1 MFEWTPEYWQGWRE
15 SSNPYRQL
23 KSRRD
28 RELAVDLL
36 QLVEG
41 DTVLEVGC
49 GYGWTTQAL
58 VSAATLRWVGVD
70 ASLAMLR
77 ALRDKVLSG
86 KNGVVV
92 ADALRLPFTDAA
104 FDKVLCN
111 GVLPHLEDEVAAL
124 REMVRVLS
132 PGGLLVVSMNNAL
145 APYALPVQLRNLPR
159 NRPRQRFHFPSTCLK
174 WLAAL
179 GLRTDRVK
187 GDGILSTVALAW
199 GPLSFPPKFA
209 FRPLAALD
217 RLVLDRVPWLAHELW
232 FAATK
237 TSQGEAAHTAS
248 RFPGEATT

>member
-1 MFEWTPEYWQGWRE
+1 MFEGTPEYWQGWRE

-145 APYALPVQLRNLPR
+145 APYALPVQLRGDTDELGRARGAGHGGRVLHRLSPGGCAGHAR
-159 NRPRQRFHFPSTCLK
+159 RQGAGGGRP
-174 WLAAL
+174 
-179 GLRTDRVK
+179 
-187 GDGILSTVALAW
+187 
-199 GPLSFPPKFA
+199 
-209 FRPLAALD
+209 
-217 RLVLDRVPWLAHELW
+217 
-232 FAATK
+232 
-237 TSQGEAAHTAS
+237 
-248 RFPGEATT
+248 